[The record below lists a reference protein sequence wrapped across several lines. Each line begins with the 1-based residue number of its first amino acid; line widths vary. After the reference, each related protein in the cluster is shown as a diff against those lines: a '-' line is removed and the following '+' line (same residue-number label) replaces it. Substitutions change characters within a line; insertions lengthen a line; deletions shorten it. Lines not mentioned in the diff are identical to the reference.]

1 LDHFSKFNVCAVL
14 GYHRHF
20 ESELDAA
27 LVEYLQT
34 VPENGG
40 LKPSRTK
47 AGFFRHKTSY
57 LRKVAIKINFDA
69 SWSVAACENMSMWLA
84 VMICWWRSVTV
95 V

>member
-1 LDHFSKFNVCAVL
+1 MARLHRFKCKRLIISNFNVCFVL

-40 LKPSRTK
+40 LSHREQKPDS
-47 AGFFRHKTSY
+47 F
-57 LRKVAIKINFDA
+57 
-69 SWSVAACENMSMWLA
+69 
-84 VMICWWRSVTV
+84 VTRLPI
-95 V
+95 